1 MAPEANGKGKSIHV
15 DIPEHAVKNLTV
27 EEMYDKEKYDLS
39 TMKEGDVFKML
50 EYVKQKTLVYCLII
64 YFSATRDGL
73 TDDQVNERLEKVK
86 NEKSL
91 FLDFVFFI

>member
-1 MAPEANGKGKSIHV
+1 MTPPPQVNGNNKSTNV

-50 EYVKQKTLVYCLII
+50 EYVL
-64 YFSATRDGL
+64 
-73 TDDQVNERLEKVK
+73 
-86 NEKSL
+86 
-91 FLDFVFFI
+91 

>member
-1 MAPEANGKGKSIHV
+1 MTPPPQVNGNTKSTNV

-50 EYVKQKTLVYCLII
+50 EYVCRI
-64 YFSATRDGL
+64 
-73 TDDQVNERLEKVK
+73 
-86 NEKSL
+86 
-91 FLDFVFFI
+91 

>member
-1 MAPEANGKGKSIHV
+1 MTPPPQVNGNTKSTNV

-50 EYVKQKTLVYCLII
+50 EYVWRI
-64 YFSATRDGL
+64 
-73 TDDQVNERLEKVK
+73 
-86 NEKSL
+86 
-91 FLDFVFFI
+91 